1 MPLAVLAGSRA
12 EADAICARMRNTG
25 VLRGGR
31 AEPLPFSAPE
41 EFFSSFQSGCCRAA
55 VIALGDAAGFL
66 AARRLRELDRDCPI
80 LVIDDTE
87 RYALQC
93 IRIHVTGFLVR
104 PVSDEQLERSLAR
117 LLGLG

>member
-12 EADAICARMRNTG
+12 EADAICARIRSARPG
-25 VLRGGR
+25 RGGR
-31 AEPLPFSAPE
+31 AEPLPFFAQD
-41 EFFSSFQSGCCRAA
+41 EFFSSLQSGRCRAA
-55 VIALGDAAGFL
+55 IIALGDSAGFL
-66 AARRLRELDRDCPI
+66 AARRLRELDQSCPV

-104 PVSDEQLERSLAR
+104 PVSDGQLERALAL
-117 LLGLG
+117 LLG